1 MSKVPKLRFPEFEV
15 EWEEKELGDIT
26 KYENGKDHENDISE
40 EGKYIVVNSKF
51 ISTEGLVKKYSD
63 KAHCLAKKNDI
74 LMVLSD
80 VPNGKAISKCFI
92 VKENNCYTVNQ
103 RICVLSPK
111 EGIIANYLFYI
122 LDRNPYFLAFD
133 DGVKQTNLKKEEV
146 LNFNLSIPAD
156 QKEQQKIADCLSSL
170 DELIEARKEKI
181 ASLKTYKKGLLQQ
194 LFPQDMCNNYP
205 PHPLI
210 FSKLPKLRFAG
221 FEGEWEEVKLGEI
234 GVFLSSLTG
243 KIKEDFE
250 QGNAKYIPYKNVYK
264 NTFVDIRSLEKVNVR
279 EEEKQNAVKKGD
291 ILFTISSE
299 TPEEAGM
306 SSVLVDEIKD
316 CYVNSFCSLFRFNS
330 LSDKNI
336 YFYGYLLRHHTIRE
350 YFRKTAQGSTR
361 FNLSKESFKNLSL
374 VVPKLGEQQKI
385 ADCLLSLDEKIA
397 AETEQ
402 VAQLQQHK
410 KGLLQQL
417 LV

>member
-1 MSKVPKLRFPEFEV
+1 MSKVPKLRFQEFKGK
-15 EWEEKELGDIT
+15 WEEKKLGDIT
-26 KYENGKDHENDISE
+26 KYENGKAHENDISE

-51 ISTEGLVKKYSD
+51 ISTEGLIKKYSD
-63 KAHCLAKKNDI
+63 KAHCLAKKNGI
-74 LMVLSD
+74 LMVLND

-170 DELIEARKEKI
+170 DELIEARREKI
-181 ASLKTYKKGLLQQ
+181 ASLKEYKKGLLQQ
-194 LFPQDMCNNYP
+194 LFPEEVSKSIP
-205 PHPLI
+205 PLI
-210 FSKLPKLRFAG
+210 FSKLPKIRFAG
-221 FEGEWEEVKLGEI
+221 FEGEWEEVTIESIFLITRGNVLPMTLLKQEYSEEYPYPVYSSQTKNNGLAGYYNEFLYENAITWTTDGANAGEVNYRKEKFYCTNVC
-234 GVFLSSLTG
+234 GVLISEKGYANKCIAELINSVS
-243 KIKEDFE
+243 KNYVSYV
-250 QGNAKYIPYKNVYK
+250 GN
-264 NTFVDIRSLEKVNVR
+264 
-279 EEEKQNAVKKGD
+279 
-291 ILFTISSE
+291 
-299 TPEEAGM
+299 
-306 SSVLVDEIKD
+306 
-316 CYVNSFCSLFRFNS
+316 
-330 LSDKNI
+330 
-336 YFYGYLLRHHTIRE
+336 
-350 YFRKTAQGSTR
+350 
-361 FNLSKESFKNLSL
+361 
-374 VVPKLGEQQKI
+374 PKLMNGVMGSIKIQIPTEQKEQQKI
-385 ADCLLSLDEKIA
+385 SDCLLSLDEKIV

>member
-1 MSKVPKLRFPEFEV
+1 MSKVPKLRFPEFEG

-26 KYENGKDHENDISE
+26 KYENGKAHENDISE

-181 ASLKTYKKGLLQQ
+181 ASLKAFKKGLLQQ
-194 LFPQDMCNNYP
+194 LFSQEMCNNYP
-205 PHPLI
+205 PP
-210 FSKLPKLRFAG
+210 
-221 FEGEWEEVKLGEI
+221 
-234 GVFLSSLTG
+234 T
-243 KIKEDFE
+243 
-250 QGNAKYIPYKNVYK
+250 
-264 NTFVDIRSLEKVNVR
+264 
-279 EEEKQNAVKKGD
+279 
-291 ILFTISSE
+291 
-299 TPEEAGM
+299 
-306 SSVLVDEIKD
+306 
-316 CYVNSFCSLFRFNS
+316 
-330 LSDKNI
+330 NI
-336 YFYGYLLRHHTIRE
+336 
-350 YFRKTAQGSTR
+350 Q
-361 FNLSKESFKNLSL
+361 
-374 VVPKLGEQQKI
+374 
-385 ADCLLSLDEKIA
+385 
-397 AETEQ
+397 
-402 VAQLQQHK
+402 
-410 KGLLQQL
+410 
-417 LV
+417 

>member
-1 MSKVPKLRFPEFEV
+1 MSKVPKLRFQEFKGK
-15 EWEEKELGDIT
+15 WEEKKLGDIT
-26 KYENGKDHENDISE
+26 KYENGKAHENDISE

-51 ISTEGLVKKYSD
+51 ISTEGLIKKYSD
-63 KAHCLAKKNDI
+63 KAYCLAKKNDI

-170 DELIEARKEKI
+170 DELIEARREKI
-181 ASLKTYKKGLLQQ
+181 ASLKEYKKGLLQQ
-194 LFPQDMCNNYP
+194 LFPEEVSKSIP
-205 PHPLI
+205 PLI
-210 FSKLPKLRFAG
+210 FSKLPKIRFAG
-221 FEGEWEEVKLGEI
+221 FEGEWEEVTIESIFLITRGNVLPMTLLKQEYSEEYPYPVYSSQTKNNGLAGYYNEFLYENAITWTTDGANAGEVNYRKEKFYCTNVC
-234 GVFLSSLTG
+234 GVLISEKGYANKCIAELINSVS
-243 KIKEDFE
+243 KNYVSYV
-250 QGNAKYIPYKNVYK
+250 GN
-264 NTFVDIRSLEKVNVR
+264 
-279 EEEKQNAVKKGD
+279 
-291 ILFTISSE
+291 
-299 TPEEAGM
+299 
-306 SSVLVDEIKD
+306 
-316 CYVNSFCSLFRFNS
+316 
-330 LSDKNI
+330 
-336 YFYGYLLRHHTIRE
+336 
-350 YFRKTAQGSTR
+350 
-361 FNLSKESFKNLSL
+361 
-374 VVPKLGEQQKI
+374 PKLMNGVMGSIKIQIPTEQKEQQKI
-385 ADCLLSLDEKIA
+385 SDCLLSLDEKIV

>member
-1 MSKVPKLRFPEFEV
+1 MSKVPKLRFPEFKG

-26 KYENGKDHENDISE
+26 KYENGKAHENDISE

-51 ISTEGLVKKYSD
+51 ISTEGLIKKYSD

-194 LFPQDMCNNYP
+194 LFPQDMYNNYP

-210 FSKLPKLRFAG
+210 FSKLPKVRFAG
-221 FEGEWEEVKLGEI
+221 FEGEWEEVKLGDVVKYENGKAFENNI
-234 GVFLSSLTG
+234 TEEGLFNVITLRSIDISGRLKDEHLKTNYNDNSL
-243 KIKEDFE
+243 
-250 QGNAKYIPYKNVYK
+250 
-264 NTFVDIRSLEKVNVR
+264 
-279 EEEKQNAVKKGD
+279 KKGD
-291 ILFTISSE
+291 IV
-299 TPEEAGM
+299 M
-306 SSVLVDEIKD
+306 V
-316 CYVNSFCSLFRFNS
+316 
-330 LSDKNI
+330 LSDVAHGDFLGLCAIIPTDDFVLNQRMGKLYKFKNVVNTFLC
-336 YFYGYLLRHHTIRE
+336 FYINNKQKEFKLLG
-350 YFRKTAQGSTR
+350 QGSSQL
-361 FNLSKESFKNLSL
+361 NLSKQDILDVHFFLPSL
-374 VVPKLGEQQKI
+374 DEQQKI

-397 AETEQ
+397 TETEQ
-402 VAQLQQHK
+402 VVQLQQHK

>member
-1 MSKVPKLRFPEFEV
+1 MSKVPKLRFPEFEGK
-15 EWEEKELGDIT
+15 WEEKELENILE
-26 KYENGKDHENDISE
+26 YERPDN
-40 EGKYIVVNSKF
+40 YIVSNTNYSKVGIPVLTANKSFILGYTEENEGIFKDVPVIIFDDFTTDKKYVDFPFKVKSSAIKILKTKKDSLKF
-51 ISTEGLVKKYSD
+51 IYEAMSLIEFEATEHKRYY
-63 KAHCLAKKNDI
+63 
-74 LMVLSD
+74 
-80 VPNGKAISKCFI
+80 ISAYQKIPLCI
-92 VKENNCYTVNQ
+92 
-103 RICVLSPK
+103 P
-111 EGIIANYLFYI
+111 
-122 LDRNPYFLAFD
+122 
-133 DGVKQTNLKKEEV
+133 
-146 LNFNLSIPAD
+146 SIE
-156 QKEQQKIADCLSSL
+156 EQQKIADCLSSL
-170 DELIEARKEKI
+170 DELIEARREKI
-181 ASLKTYKKGLLQQ
+181 ASLKAYKKGLLQQ
-194 LFPQDMCNNYP
+194 LFPQEVYNNYP
-205 PHPLI
+205 HHPLI

-243 KIKEDFE
+243 KTKEDFDK
-250 QGNAKYIPYKNVYK
+250 GNAKYIPYINVYK
-264 NTFVDIRSLEKVNVR
+264 NTFIDIHSLGKVNIR
-279 EEEKQNAVKKGD
+279 EEEKQNVVKKGD

-306 SSVLVDEIKD
+306 SSVLADEIKD

-374 VVPKLGEQQKI
+374 LVSKLDEQQKI

-397 AETEQ
+397 AEMEQ
-402 VAQLQQHK
+402 VTQLQQHK

>member
-1 MSKVPKLRFPEFEV
+1 MSKVPKLRFQEFKGK
-15 EWEEKELGDIT
+15 WEEKKLGDIT
-26 KYENGKDHENDISE
+26 KYENGKAHENDISE

-51 ISTEGLVKKYSD
+51 ISTEGLIKKYSD

-170 DELIEARKEKI
+170 DELIEARREKI
-181 ASLKTYKKGLLQQ
+181 ASLKEYKKGLLQQ
-194 LFPQDMCNNYP
+194 LFPEEVSKSTP
-205 PHPLI
+205 PPLI
-210 FSKLPKLRFAG
+210 FSKLPKIRFAG
-221 FEGEWEEVKLGEI
+221 FEGEWEEVTIESIFKITRGNVLPMTLLKQEYSEEYPYPVYSSQTKNNGLAGYYNEFLYENAITWTTDGANAGEVNYRKEKFYCTNVC
-234 GVFLSSLTG
+234 GVLISEKGYANKCIAELINSVS
-243 KIKEDFE
+243 KNYVSYV
-250 QGNAKYIPYKNVYK
+250 GN
-264 NTFVDIRSLEKVNVR
+264 
-279 EEEKQNAVKKGD
+279 
-291 ILFTISSE
+291 
-299 TPEEAGM
+299 
-306 SSVLVDEIKD
+306 
-316 CYVNSFCSLFRFNS
+316 
-330 LSDKNI
+330 
-336 YFYGYLLRHHTIRE
+336 
-350 YFRKTAQGSTR
+350 
-361 FNLSKESFKNLSL
+361 
-374 VVPKLGEQQKI
+374 PKLMNGVMGSIKIQIPTEQKEQQKI

-402 VAQLQQHK
+402 VAQLQQRK

>member
-1 MSKVPKLRFPEFEV
+1 MSKVPKLRFPEFKG

-26 KYENGKDHENDISE
+26 KYENGKAHENDISE

-51 ISTEGLVKKYSD
+51 ISTEGLIKKYSD

-205 PHPLI
+205 HPLI
-210 FSKLPKLRFAG
+210 FSKLPKVRFAG
-221 FEGEWEEVKLGEI
+221 FEGEWEEVKLGDVVKYENGKAFENNI
-234 GVFLSSLTG
+234 TEEGLFNVITLRSIDISGRLKDEHLKTNYNDNSL
-243 KIKEDFE
+243 
-250 QGNAKYIPYKNVYK
+250 
-264 NTFVDIRSLEKVNVR
+264 
-279 EEEKQNAVKKGD
+279 KKGD
-291 ILFTISSE
+291 IV
-299 TPEEAGM
+299 M
-306 SSVLVDEIKD
+306 V
-316 CYVNSFCSLFRFNS
+316 
-330 LSDKNI
+330 LSDVAHGDFLGLCAIIPTDDFVLNQRMGKLYKFKNVVNTFLC
-336 YFYGYLLRHHTIRE
+336 FYINNKQKEFKLLG
-350 YFRKTAQGSTR
+350 QGSSQL
-361 FNLSKESFKNLSL
+361 NLSKQDILDVHFFLPSL
-374 VVPKLGEQQKI
+374 DEQQKI

-397 AETEQ
+397 TETEQ

>member
-1 MSKVPKLRFPEFEV
+1 MSKVPKLRFPEFEG

-26 KYENGKDHENDISE
+26 KYENGKAHENDISE

-205 PHPLI
+205 HPLI
-210 FSKLPKLRFAG
+210 FSKLPKVRFAG
-221 FEGEWEEVKLGEI
+221 FEGEWEEVKLGDVVKYENGKAFENNI
-234 GVFLSSLTG
+234 TEEGLFNVITLRSIDISGRLKDEHLKTNYNDNSL
-243 KIKEDFE
+243 
-250 QGNAKYIPYKNVYK
+250 
-264 NTFVDIRSLEKVNVR
+264 
-279 EEEKQNAVKKGD
+279 KKGD
-291 ILFTISSE
+291 IV
-299 TPEEAGM
+299 M
-306 SSVLVDEIKD
+306 V
-316 CYVNSFCSLFRFNS
+316 
-330 LSDKNI
+330 LSDVAHGDFLGLCAIIPTDDFVLNQRMGKLYKFKNVVNTFLC
-336 YFYGYLLRHHTIRE
+336 FYINNKQKEFKLLG
-350 YFRKTAQGSTR
+350 QGSSQL
-361 FNLSKESFKNLSL
+361 NLSKQDILDVHFFLPSL
-374 VVPKLGEQQKI
+374 DEQQKI

-397 AETEQ
+397 TETEQ